1 MDLKIQ
7 VLKSKE
13 DNLMV
18 SFLYNPKFVEKIKT
32 IKRHRWHPEEKY
44 WSFPSSNGFQS
55 KPDEKLF
62 EISYAFN
69 CHTSTGSV

>member
-18 SFLYNPKFVEKIKT
+18 CGEDKDYKEAQVAS
-32 IKRHRWHPEEKY
+32 
-44 WSFPSSNGFQS
+44 
-55 KPDEKLF
+55 
-62 EISYAFN
+62 
-69 CHTSTGSV
+69 

>member
-18 SFLYNPKFVEKIKT
+18 YFLYNPKFVEKIKT

-44 WSFPSSNGFQS
+44 WSFPSSNGVQS
-55 KPDEKLF
+55 KPEKNL
-62 EISYAFN
+62 
-69 CHTSTGSV
+69 STLNITLRVNL